1 MTRKIISKNSKATQ
15 KLATQLAKNLLKAKT
30 YELKS
35 RIMGLTGDL
44 GAGKTTF
51 VQGFLRAL
59 GIKGRITSPTF
70 LIFKPY
76 KIKVRGLK
84 FEFQGST
91 VYHVDCYRLH
101 KPSNIT
107 KLGFKKILKNPENII
122 LIEWAEKIKK
132 ILPKNTIWIKFFH
145 GKKENERVIEIK

>member
-1 MTRKIISKNSKATQ
+1 MKNVPPNQTLSPSPGATARIAARIA
-15 KLATQLAKNLLKAKT
+15 KHLVPGSVLAL
-30 YELKS
+30 
-35 RIMGLTGDL
+35 RGPL
-44 GAGKTTF
+44 GSGKTTF

-145 GKKENERVIEIK
+145 GKKENERIIEIK